1 MVTDSAPAPPSADA
15 ARASTPVILAVDDD
29 VRVLRAVAA
38 DLRSRY
44 SPAYRIVR
52 ADSGQSALDAV
63 RELTLRGTPVAL
75 VLSDQRMPGMGG
87 VELLREARLV
97 QPDTKAVL
105 LTAYADTDVAIEA
118 INSVR
123 LDYYILK
130 PWDPPEE
137 RLYPV
142 LDDLLGDWQAGFSP
156 PFEGVR
162 LVGHRW
168 SREAHRLR
176 DFLSRNQVPYQW
188 IDVEADAEAQR
199 LIEEIDGER
208 VRLPVVVLAD
218 GARLS
223 SPSPTDVAR
232 SIGLHTRSET
242 RSWDL
247 IIVGAGPAGLAAA
260 VYGASEGLST
270 ALVEREAPGGQA
282 GQSSRI
288 ENYLGFPSGLSG
300 ADLARRGL
308 DQARRFGAEVL
319 TPVEVTGIE
328 TCDPYRVLRLADGE
342 SLTATALIVATGVR
356 YKRLDAPGVD
366 ELSGTGVYYGAARAE
381 GPACQDEDIAV
392 VGGANSAG
400 QAAVYFAHFARTVTM
415 LVRADSLDKAMS
427 RYLVDQIEAT
437 PNIVVRTCTE
447 VAGVSGDD
455 RLETVTVR
463 DTRAGSEDVL
473 GVTSLFVFIGAAPH
487 TDWLSG
493 VVQRD
498 ERGFILT
505 GPDVKGRVRLPSGGE
520 RDRYLLETS
529 VAGVFAV
536 GDVRARS
543 MKRVASAVGE
553 GSIAVQFVHHYLSL

>member
-1 MVTDSAPAPPSADA
+1 VTDAAANQGEDAPRRA
-15 ARASTPVILAVDDD
+15 ATPVMLAVDDNAA
-29 VRVLRAVAA
+29 VLRAVVA
-38 DLRSRY
+38 DLRTRY
-44 SPAYRIVR
+44 SPTYRIMR
-52 ADSGQSALDAV
+52 ADSGQSALEAL
-63 RELTLRGTPVAL
+63 RELKLRATPVAL

-87 VELLREARLV
+87 VDLLSENRSLHPES
-97 QPDTKAVL
+97 KAVL
-105 LTAYADTDVAIEA
+105 LTAYADTDVALQA
-118 INSVR
+118 INDVR

-142 LDDLLGDWQAGFSP
+142 LDDLLEDWQAGFSP
-156 PFEGVR
+156 PFAGVR

-188 IDVEADAEAQR
+188 IDVEADAEAHR
-199 LIEEIDGER
+199 LAEQTDGER
-208 VRLPVVVLAD
+208 LRLPLVVLA
-218 GARLS
+218 GGERLS
-223 SPSPTDVAR
+223 SPSPADLAR
-232 SIGLHTRSET
+232 SIGLHTRTET

-270 ALVEREAPGGQA
+270 ALLEREAPGGQA

-319 TPVEVTGIE
+319 SPVEVVGIE
-328 TCDPYRVLRLADGE
+328 TCDPFRVLRLSDGE
-342 SLTATALIVATGVR
+342 SLTANALIVATGVR
-356 YKRLDAPGVD
+356 YRRLDAPGAD
-366 ELSGTGVYYGAARAE
+366 ELTGAGVYYGAAQAE
-381 GPACQDEDIAV
+381 GPSCRDEDIAV

-400 QAAVYFAHFARTVTM
+400 QAALYFAHFARKVTI
-415 LVRADSLDKAMS
+415 LVRAESLAKGMS

-437 PNIVVRTCTE
+437 SNVEVRTCTE
-447 VAGVSGDD
+447 VAGVSGDG
-455 RLETVTVR
+455 RLERVTVR
-463 DTRAGSEDVL
+463 NTEDGTDDAL
-473 GVTSLFVFIGAAPH
+473 DVTSLFVFIGAAPH

-505 GPDVKGRVRLPSGGE
+505 GPDVKGRVRVASGAE

-529 VAGVFAV
+529 VPGVFAV

-553 GSIAVQFVHHYLSL
+553 GSIAVQFVHQYLSL